1 MTVSLKQSLLCTLCS
16 VLTLTFGLHA
26 LAQSQEDYELPPIN
40 YSTTPPKDVITSLQ
54 KRLESGELKFS
65 GTDKEIVSA
74 LLRELHIPPESQL
87 LVFSKTS
94 FQRERIGPERP
105 RALYFSDTSYVGW
118 VPGGLIE
125 VTAIDPSL
133 GPIFY
138 SFDPRA
144 DTSKL
149 KHGFTR
155 EMDCLRCHGGTFVSH
170 IPAVFARSV
179 FPDADGEPLLR
190 QGTQV
195 VDFRTPFE
203 ERWGGWYVTGRHGK
217 ALHRG
222 NVICAEKDS
231 SLVADFAHG
240 ANITN
245 LSTLCSTEK
254 YLKNTSDIVALMVF
268 EHQLAMH
275 NAITRAMLN
284 CRRML
289 NYQKGLQQAFKEP
302 ITEEPAYDSVK
313 TVFDSSTREIVN
325 CLLFKDEAV
334 LPEGLEGSAE
344 FQKVFVAEGAS
355 VPGVG
360 SLKEFSLD
368 GHLFRNRCSYLIYSE
383 SFRALPDAL
392 KRRIYSRLAKALH
405 PTNSDPAYAYIGAD
419 ERQRIA
425 QILRATHPELKHF
438 LELSAAP

>member
-1 MTVSLKQSLLCTLCS
+1 
-16 VLTLTFGLHA
+16 
-26 LAQSQEDYELPPIN
+26 
-40 YSTTPPKDVITSLQ
+40 
-54 KRLESGELKFS
+54 
-65 GTDKEIVSA
+65 
-74 LLRELHIPPESQL
+74 
-87 LVFSKTS
+87 
-94 FQRERIGPERP
+94 
-105 RALYFSDTSYVGW
+105 
-118 VPGGLIE
+118 
-125 VTAIDPSL
+125 
-133 GPIFY
+133 
-138 SFDPRA
+138 
-144 DTSKL
+144 
-149 KHGFTR
+149 
-155 EMDCLRCHGGTFVSH
+155 
-170 IPAVFARSV
+170 
-179 FPDADGEPLLR
+179 
-190 QGTQV
+190 
-195 VDFRTPFE
+195 
-203 ERWGGWYVTGRHGK
+203 
-217 ALHRG
+217 
-222 NVICAEKDS
+222 
-231 SLVADFAHG
+231 
-240 ANITN
+240 
-245 LSTLCSTEK
+245 
-254 YLKNTSDIVALMVF
+254 
-268 EHQLAMH
+268 MH

-302 ITEEPAYDSVK
+302 ITEEPDYDSVK

-368 GHLFRNRCSYLIYSE
+368 GHLFRNRCSYLVYSE